1 MSTIKT
7 NNIFDLK
14 GKVALITGGNG
25 GIGLGFAMGIAKS
38 GGDVCIWGRNEEK
51 NEQALKLLKATGS
64 AGKFA
69 AFVCDVS
76 NEQQVNECF
85 QSTLE
90 TFGRVD
96 GCFANAGVI
105 GTDSSFID
113 RSFSEWKKLMSI
125 NVDGVF
131 LTLQVAAKHMV
142 ERAKKGDAFGRLVA
156 TSSTA
161 SRMGAA
167 RNEHYGASKSA
178 VNGLS
183 KALAVELARYKI
195 TSNTI
200 LPGWFESEMTQKA
213 VENTK
218 FNERVIA
225 RVPLRRWGNP
235 EEFQGIAAYLMSDA
249 SSYHTGDEIL
259 IDGGYTQF

>member
-1 MSTIKT
+1 M
-7 NNIFDLK
+7 NNNFDLK

-25 GIGLGFAMGIAKS
+25 GIGLAFAMGIAKA
-38 GGDVCIWGRNEEK
+38 GGEVCIWGRNKEK
-51 NEQALKLLKATGS
+51 NEQALKLINATGAK
-64 AGKFA
+64 AG
-69 AFVCDVS
+69 AFICDVS
-76 NEQQVNECF
+76 DEKNVRECF
-85 QSTLE
+85 NSTLD

-96 GCFANAGVI
+96 GCFANAGVL
-105 GTDSSFID
+105 GNDSSFID
-113 RSFSEWKKLMSI
+113 RPFNDWKKLMSI
-125 NVDGVF
+125 NLDGVF
-131 LTLQVAAKHMV
+131 LTLQAAAKHMV
-142 ERAKKGDAFGRLVA
+142 ERAKNGDAFGRLVI
-156 TSSTA
+156 TSSIA

-200 LPGWFESEMTQKA
+200 LPGWVESDMTQQI
-213 VENTK
+213 VDNSK
-218 FNERVIA
+218 FNEKVIS
-225 RVPLRRWGNP
+225 RVPLKRWGNT
-235 EEFQGIAAYLMSDA
+235 EEFQNIAVYLMSNG

>member
-1 MSTIKT
+1 MSAAKI
-7 NNIFDLK
+7 NNLFDLK

-25 GIGLGFAMGIAKS
+25 GIGLGYAMGIAKS
-38 GGDVCIWGRNEEK
+38 GGDICIWGRNEEK
-51 NEQALKLLKATGS
+51 NEQALKLLRATGIK
-64 AGKFA
+64 AE
-69 AFVCDVS
+69 AFICDVS
-76 NEQQVNECF
+76 NEKNVNESF
-85 QSTLE
+85 EKTLK

-105 GTDSSFID
+105 GQDSSFID
-113 RSFSEWKKLMSI
+113 RPFNDWKKLMSI

-131 LTLQVAAKHMV
+131 LTLQVAARHMV
-142 ERAKKGDAFGRLVA
+142 ERAKNGDAFGRLVT

-213 VENTK
+213 VENAK
-218 FNERVIA
+218 FNERVIS

-235 EEFQGIAAYLMSDA
+235 DEFQGIAAYLMSDA

-259 IDGGYTQF
+259 IDGGFTQF

>member
-1 MSTIKT
+1 MTAIKT
-7 NNIFDLK
+7 NDLFDLS

-25 GIGLGFAMGIAKS
+25 GIGLGFAMGIARS
-38 GGDVCIWGRNEEK
+38 GGDVCIWGRNKDK
-51 NEQALKLLKATGS
+51 NEQALKILQPFGAKVE
-64 AGKFA
+64 

-76 NEQQVNECF
+76 NEKQVNDCF

-96 GCFANAGVI
+96 GCFANAGVS
-105 GTDSSFID
+105 GDSSAFID
-113 RSFSEWKKLMSI
+113 MSFNSWRQLMSV
-125 NVDGVF
+125 NLDGVF
-131 LTLQVAAKHMV
+131 LTFQAAAKHMV

-178 VNGLS
+178 VNGMS
-183 KALAVELARYKI
+183 KALAVELARYGI

-200 LPGWFESEMTQKA
+200 LPGWVESEMTQKA
-213 VENTK
+213 VDNTK
-218 FNERVIA
+218 FNENVIS
-225 RVPLRRWGNP
+225 RVPLKRWGKT
-235 EEFQGIAAYLMSDA
+235 EEFQGIAAYLMSEA
-249 SSYHTGDEIL
+249 SNYHTGDEIL

>member
-1 MSTIKT
+1 MK
-7 NNIFDLK
+7 NNFDLK

-25 GIGLGFAMGIAKS
+25 GIGLGFAMGIAKA
-38 GGDVCIWGRNEEK
+38 GGNVCIWGRNKEK
-51 NEQALKLLKATGS
+51 NEEAIKILQATGS
-64 AGKFA
+64 KVA

-76 NEQQVNECF
+76 NEKNVKECF
-85 QSTLE
+85 QSTIE
-90 TFGRVD
+90 IFGRVD

-105 GTDSSFID
+105 GNDSSFID
-113 RSFSEWKKLMSI
+113 RPFSEWKKLMSV
-125 NVDGVF
+125 NLDGVF
-131 LTLQVAAKHMV
+131 LTLQVAARHMV

-200 LPGWFESEMTQKA
+200 LPGWVESEMTQKA

-218 FNERVIA
+218 FNEKVIF
-225 RVPLRRWGNP
+225 RVPLRRWGKT

-249 SSYHTGDEIL
+249 SNYHTGDEIL